1 MRTLGSEIVH
11 GSWGRSATARSQTKS
26 PAADD
31 VAVLLCC
38 TTAWPGRPPIPSR
51 HRSDPA
57 RSFATLLRSAD
68 ADSVRAEAAQV
79 VRTDRLRRTQRRR
92 RAHDPHQLV
101 AQIGA
106 TLVSR
111 ARHIVVVADSS
122 KVGRRGF
129 TPIAP
134 AESIG
139 VLVTDRDADP
149 VEIANLRA
157 RGVDVRLI

>member
-1 MRTLGSEIVH
+1 
-11 GSWGRSATARSQTKS
+11 
-26 PAADD
+26 
-31 VAVLLCC
+31 
-38 TTAWPGRPPIPSR
+38 
-51 HRSDPA
+51 
-57 RSFATLLRSAD
+57 LLRSAD